1 MSEGDR
7 LKPLDRVLQEWRI
20 AQALPHIPRGAR
32 VLDVGAHHGE
42 LLFRIG
48 GGVGID
54 PHAPSISGDV
64 TLLRGTFP
72 DDRVAKLAE
81 ERAFDVVTM
90 LAVFEHVRDPR
101 AVAKQVAAVLAPL
114 GRFVLTVP
122 DAKVDRILDVLL
134 RLKLVDG
141 MSADEEHHGFDV
153 RELPRIL
160 DDAGFDVVKHARFQI
175 GLNNLFVAVKR

>member
-1 MSEGDR
+1 MIERDR
-7 LKPLDRVLQEWRI
+7 SKPLDRLLQEWRI
-20 AQALPHIPRGAR
+20 AKALPHIPAGAR
-32 VLDVGAHHGE
+32 VLDVGTHHGE

-54 PHAPSISGDV
+54 PVAPDVHGDV

-72 DDRVAKLAE
+72 DDRITKLAN

-101 AVAKQVAAVLAPL
+101 ACAKQIASILSPA

-134 RLKLVDG
+134 RLRLVDG
-141 MSADEEHHGFDV
+141 MSAGEEHHGFDV
-153 RELPRIL
+153 REIPRIL
-160 DDAGFDVVKHARFQI
+160 DDAGFDVVTHARFQL
-175 GLNNLFVAVKR
+175 GLNNLYVAIKR